1 MAACTFPGWISPM
14 IQGYGDE
21 TRYYAAGLKTTV
33 EKWFWGP
40 RGPGKIPQSLCS

>member
-14 IQGYGDE
+14 VHGDE

-33 EKWFWGP
+33 ENGFWGHL
-40 RGPGKIPQSLCS
+40 GPGKIPESFCS